1 MPKPTALLLAT
12 CLAGV
17 AYPAMS
23 QGLGFAV
30 PGVTSVGVNVGS
42 GINVGGA
49 VAAPV
54 VGNVGVSA
62 GSGGVNAGVGGVNA
76 GIGGG
81 LVGGTVGA
89 GPGGV
94 SGGVGGVSASIG
106 GGGIG
111 AGVSGAGIGA
121 SAGTAGVAVGGGPAA
136 GAAGAFGGGASASS
150 VATASISGDA
160 GTIDSFRWSER
171 FRTGEAPLPASLAP
185 CGNRKR
191 YSAVIAG
198 VGEVAACETDIA
210 QLSVPLVPKPGT
222 PQAVVNGCRGAL
234 TTAALKYRVA
244 RVDAASAGA
253 MVRTG
258 GGYAAPIEFRVIYR
272 QRQGGLEAH
281 RSVVQCRM
289 ASNGTVV
296 AMKD

>member
-1 MPKPTALLLAT
+1 
-12 CLAGV
+12 
-17 AYPAMS
+17 
-23 QGLGFAV
+23 
-30 PGVTSVGVNVGS
+30 
-42 GINVGGA
+42 
-49 VAAPV
+49 
-54 VGNVGVSA
+54 VSA
-62 GSGGVNAGVGGVNA
+62 G
-76 GIGGG
+76 
-81 LVGGTVGA
+81 L
-89 GPGGV
+89 
-94 SGGVGGVSASIG
+94 GGVSASVGGGGIG

-121 SAGTAGVAVGGGPAA
+121 SAGTAGVAVGGGAA
-136 GAAGAFGGGASASS
+136 GGAAGVFGGGASAS
-150 VATASISGDA
+150 ASISGDA